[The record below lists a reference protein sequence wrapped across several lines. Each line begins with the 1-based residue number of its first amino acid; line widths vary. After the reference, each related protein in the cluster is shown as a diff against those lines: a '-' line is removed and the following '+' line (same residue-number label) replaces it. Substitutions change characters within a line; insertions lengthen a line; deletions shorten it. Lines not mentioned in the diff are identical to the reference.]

1 MGQMLAIAMKDIR
14 LLLRDRMACF
24 FTFVFPVI
32 FGVIF
37 GTIFSGGG
45 SGAEKGKMRVLVVD
59 EDRSAASAA
68 FVTDLGKSADLALT
82 DVATR
87 DEAAAQVRAGGG
99 AMGFVCVPKGF
110 GERAEMPFGAEG
122 ATIEVATDPSR
133 AAEAGMLRGIVLEKS
148 YAAVFGMIAD
158 TEKMRGAVKK
168 AQIALEADR
177 ETPLTTKL
185 AMRTFLG
192 TLDPMLAA
200 IPKDDGGAEGDG
212 SSAIAGWQPVKVVT
226 SEVRA
231 EKKRKGPSN
240 AYDVTFAQAM
250 MWGVMGCASG
260 FAMGLGEERQRG
272 TLLRLRVSP
281 LSWSKLLGGKGL
293 ACFLATIGVAAL
305 VLAVG
310 MLVFKVNIGSWA
322 LLAVALLSVA
332 IGFVGIMMLLAVL
345 GRASG
350 SGQIGWAVML
360 VMSIFG
366 GGMVPL
372 FVMPGFMQR
381 LSDFS
386 PVKWGILAFEGAIWR
401 GFTMEQMVMPVG
413 ILVGIG
419 GVGFVVGAVS
429 LRKA

>member
-1 MGQMLAIAMKDIR
+1 
-14 LLLRDRMACF
+14 
-24 FTFVFPVI
+24 
-32 FGVIF
+32 
-37 GTIFSGGG
+37 
-45 SGAEKGKMRVLVVD
+45 MRVLAVD
-59 EDRSAASAA
+59 EDGTPASIA
-68 FVTDLGKSADLALT
+68 FLADLETSSDLVLT
-82 DVATR
+82 RVASR
-87 DEAAAQVRAGGG
+87 EEAAAQVRAGGG
-99 AMGFVCVPKGF
+99 AIGFVVTPKGY
-110 GERAEMPFGAEG
+110 GERAEMPFGNEG

-133 AAEAGMLRGIVLEKS
+133 AAEAGMLRGIVLEKG
-148 YAAVFGMIAD
+148 YAAMSRTVAD
-158 TEKMRGAVKK
+158 TEKMRASVKK
-168 AQIALEADR
+168 AMAAMDADR

-185 AMRTFLG
+185 AMKTFYG
-192 TLDPMLAA
+192 TLDPMLAS
-200 IPKDDGGAEGDG
+200 IPKDDGAEGEAEN
-212 SSAIAGWQPVKVVT
+212 SAVAGWQPVKVVT

-260 FAMGLGEERQRG
+260 FAVGLGEERRRG

-281 LSWSKLLGGKGL
+281 LSWSGLLGGKGL
-293 ACFLATIGVAAL
+293 ACLLATIGVSSL
-305 VLAVG
+305 VLTLGVVAFG
-310 MLVFKVNIGSWA
+310 VNVGSWG
-322 LLAVALLSVA
+322 LLALATASVA

-381 LSDFS
+381 VSHFS

-401 GFTMEQMVMPVG
+401 GFTAEQMMLPVG
-413 ILVGIG
+413 VLLGIG
-419 GVGFVVGAVS
+419 VVGFGVGAGA
-429 LRKA
+429 LRKT